1 LTLSSEQRKI
11 IIINRSTVVSDKLLV
26 SLENGIKRIAF
37 NNPARRNSVDSEMIK
52 ALSEAI
58 KISASDETR
67 VVILTGAGD
76 SFCAGADL
84 QAINP
89 SDEARQDVTALL
101 REGVN
106 PAIIS
111 MRELPKPIIARVH
124 GHAAGVGCNFALASD
139 MIIASDQAFFGQ
151 VFVKI
156 GLMPDGG
163 GTYFL
168 PRLVGYN
175 KAFELMAL
183 GDPIPAREAFEIG
196 MINRVIPVAELDR
209 TVDALAERLAASPG
223 LALAKIKAG
232 LNSGLQSDLAS
243 SLEFEAVNQDDCFR
257 SVDFKEGVAA
267 FLQKRKAVFSGK

>member
-1 LTLSSEQRKI
+1 
-11 IIINRSTVVSDKLLV
+11 
-26 SLENGIKRIAF
+26 
-37 NNPARRNSVDSEMIK
+37 
-52 ALSEAI
+52 
-58 KISASDETR
+58 
-67 VVILTGAGD
+67 
-76 SFCAGADL
+76 
-84 QAINP
+84 
-89 SDEARQDVTALL
+89 LL

>member
-1 LTLSSEQRKI
+1 LEQRKTTI
-11 IIINRSTVVSDKLLV
+11 IKRSAVVSDKLLV
-26 SLENGIKRIAF
+26 TLENGIKRIAF
-37 NNPARRNSVDSEMIK
+37 NNPARRNSVDTEMIK
-52 ALSEAI
+52 AFSEAI
-58 KISASDETR
+58 KSSASDETR

-84 QAINP
+84 QTINP
-89 SDEARQDVTALL
+89 SDAARQDVTTLL

-106 PAIIS
+106 PGIIS

-124 GHAAGVGCNFALASD
+124 GHAAGVGCNYALASD
-139 MIIASDQAFFGQ
+139 LIIASDQSFFGQ

-175 KAFELMAL
+175 RAFELMAL
-183 GDPIPAREAFEIG
+183 GDPIPARQAFEIG
-196 MINRVIPVAELDR
+196 MINRVVPVAELDQ

-232 LNSGLQSDLAS
+232 LNSGLRSDLAS

-257 SVDFKEGVAA
+257 SVDFKEGVTA

>member
-1 LTLSSEQRKI
+1 LTLSSEQRKTL
-11 IIINRSTVVSDKLLV
+11 IINRSAIVSNKLFV

-37 NNPARRNSVDSEMIK
+37 NHPSRRNSVDYETIK
-52 ALSEAI
+52 ALGEAI
-58 KISASDETR
+58 KSSANDETR
-67 VVILTGAGD
+67 VVILTGVGD

-89 SDEARQDVTALL
+89 SDAARQDVTALL

-106 PAIIS
+106 PAIAS

-139 MIIASDQAFFGQ
+139 IIIASDQAFFGQ
-151 VFVKI
+151 AFIKI

-168 PRLVGYN
+168 PRLVGYHR
-175 KAFELMAL
+175 AFELMAL
-183 GDPIPAREAFEIG
+183 GDPIPAQEAFELG
-196 MINRVIPVAELDR
+196 MINRVVPVAELDQ

-223 LALAKIKAG
+223 LALAKIKGA
-232 LNSGLQSDLAS
+232 LNSSLRSDLAS
-243 SLEFEAVNQDDCFR
+243 SLEFEAVNQNDCF
-257 SVDFKEGVAA
+257 SSIDFKEGVAA